1 MKDLLIGAAD
11 LYGWDKV
18 HIWVK
23 SARKSGF
30 TGDIILLGYRLAPS
44 VLEHA
49 SEYGVDVYKI
59 DYDSFGN
66 PIVHEGSGIPTQCHQ
81 LRFFHGW
88 QFLLDAH
95 TQYDNVLITDVR
107 DVMFQ
112 LNPSDY
118 LRTKL
123 TDDKPLLVSS
133 EGILFKDEP
142 WNYRNLLLGFGPI
155 IAEQLKECTAYNVG
169 VLAGKSSVMKNLFL
183 SIYNNTLNR
192 YIPSDQSSFN
202 VILHQGLIGSY
213 IETNHND
220 NWACQS
226 GVVLDPE
233 KAHYV
238 PSLLE
243 PQPIIRDGKVYNH
256 KGELFH
262 IVHQW
267 DRLPQIKSMVTD
279 CYAI

>member
-1 MKDLLIGAAD
+1 M
-11 LYGWDKV
+11 
-18 HIWVK
+18 
-23 SARKSGF
+23 
-30 TGDIILLGYRLAPS
+30 GYRLAPS

-279 CYAI
+279 YYAI